1 MAYSINL
8 ETCSK
13 CRLCTEVCPSHVI
26 GVNENKETYFIP
38 ERLSICLKCGQ
49 CMAVCQTGSI
59 TVDGLAY
66 GRDLIDLPGV
76 YPGYDQFVSLLS
88 HRRSVR
94 NYRKKPVPEEMVQQ
108 ILETVSYA
116 PFGASPE
123 KMHVTVINN
132 RERIEKSLPDIE
144 RFLDN
149 IVKWINNPIA
159 STMIR
164 RKKGVETFNT
174 VKNHLYPI
182 ALSGNYK
189 LERGD
194 RITRGA
200 PVLMIFHAER
210 GAEEHTSNA
219 FIFATYVILAAQAL
233 GLGAAM
239 NGIVP
244 AAINKVKSLQEYFN
258 IPENHEAVIAV
269 IAGWPKYKYQKAIK
283 RKHLHIH
290 NFN

>member
-1 MAYSINL
+1 MAYFINL
-8 ETCSK
+8 KTCNQ

-38 ERLSICLKCGQ
+38 DRLSICLKCGQ
-49 CMAVCQTGSI
+49 CMAVCQTESI
-59 TVDGLAY
+59 TVDELEY
-66 GRDLIDLPGV
+66 GRDLIELPGTL
-76 YPGYDQFVSLLS
+76 PGYEQFISLLS

-94 NYRKKPVPEEMVQQ
+94 NYLKKPVPDETVQKM
-108 ILETVSYA
+108 LETVSYA

-123 KMHVTVINN
+123 KMHITVVNN
-132 RERIEKSLPDIE
+132 RPKIEKTLPVIE
-144 RFLDN
+144 TFLNN
-149 IVKWINNPIA
+149 IVKWINNPVA
-159 STMIR
+159 SMIIK
-164 RKKGVETFNT
+164 RKTGRETFNT
-174 VKNHLYPI
+174 VKNHLFPI

-200 PVLMIFHAER
+200 PLLMIFHADK

-219 FIFATYVILAAQAL
+219 FIYATYVMLAAQTL

-244 AAINKVKSLQEYFN
+244 AAINKVDSLKQTFR
-258 IPENHEAVIAV
+258 IPESHEAVIAV
-269 IAGWPKYKYQKAIK
+269 IAGWPKYKYRRAIK
-283 RKHLHIH
+283 RSNLQIR
-290 NFN
+290 NLN